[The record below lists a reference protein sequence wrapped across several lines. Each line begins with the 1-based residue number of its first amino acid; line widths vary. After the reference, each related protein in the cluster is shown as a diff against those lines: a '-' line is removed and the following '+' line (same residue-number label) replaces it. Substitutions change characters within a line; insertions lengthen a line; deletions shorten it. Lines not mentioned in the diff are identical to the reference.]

1 MALYKGTR
9 NTTVGNGT
17 AIVTAGAT
25 ERLRLNGLMKI
36 QAKEA
41 GPINALLQFVKS
53 GSADVTVYE
62 VFAVDSGNGEIVHP
76 LPLHVSEPGAS
87 LHIDI
92 DVAKVVAYAIDVDL
106 VRRV

>member
-1 MALYKGTR
+1 MLYHGNR
-9 NTTVGNGT
+9 NTTTGNGT

-25 ERLRLNGLMKI
+25 QRLRLNGLMKI

-53 GSADVTVYE
+53 GAADDTIYE
-62 VFAVDSGNGEIVHP
+62 VYMLSQGDGEVVHP
-76 LPLHVSEPGAS
+76 LPLHVSEPGAA

-92 DVAKVVAYAIDVDL
+92 DVAKVVAYAIEVDL
-106 VRRV
+106 VERA